1 MAASIPS
8 VTELQPTA
16 DDVRLARLAALAL
29 GLAVIEAALPSPLPG
44 IKPGLANIVTM
55 LVLLRLGWRAAC
67 WVSLLRV
74 LGASLML
81 GSFLTPGFFLS
92 LAGALC
98 SLLVLGACRVLPQR
112 WFGPVSLS
120 LFAAFAHIGGQLLLA
135 WVWLLPSAAI
145 TFMLPVFAAAA
156 WVFGLSNGLLCAHLL
171 SGLERGGK

>member
-1 MAASIPS
+1 MAASTPS

-98 SLLVLGACRVLPQR
+98 SLLALGACRVLPQR

-120 LFAAFAHIGGQLLLA
+120 LFAASAHIGGQLLLA
-135 WVWLLPSAAI
+135 WIWLLPSAAI
-145 TFMLPVFAAAA
+145 TFMLPIFAAAA
-156 WVFGLSNGLLCAHLL
+156 WIFGLSNGLLCAHLL

>member
-1 MAASIPS
+1 
-8 VTELQPTA
+8 
-16 DDVRLARLAALAL
+16 
-29 GLAVIEAALPSPLPG
+29 
-44 IKPGLANIVTM
+44 
-55 LVLLRLGWRAAC
+55 
-67 WVSLLRV
+67 
-74 LGASLML
+74 ML